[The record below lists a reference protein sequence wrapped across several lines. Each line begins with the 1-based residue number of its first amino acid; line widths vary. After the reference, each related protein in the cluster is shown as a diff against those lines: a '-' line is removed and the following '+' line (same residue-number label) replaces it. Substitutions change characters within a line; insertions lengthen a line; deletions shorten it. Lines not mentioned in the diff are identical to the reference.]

1 MCIVETLLVFAVATF
16 HLAVVGRVYRDKS
29 VCAGIPSRAAVSSKR
44 VERIILLLEK
54 RLFVCTPL
62 CPYTAALT
70 PGCHFLH
77 EIRCFAPSKR
87 PDSIGVY
94 IPTAVY

>member
-1 MCIVETLLVFAVATF
+1 MRKNVCIVETLLVFAVATF

-44 VERIILLLEK
+44 EESIILLLEK
-54 RLFVCTPL
+54 PL